1 MREEYTGVMLARIES
16 VACVGLESFL
26 VEVEVD
32 VAEKGF
38 PGFSI
43 VGLPD
48 KAVAEARERVRT
60 ALVNSGFTFPQK
72 KIIVNLAP
80 ANLPKEGS
88 AYDLPIA
95 VGILLAN
102 GDIEIKNSRNQELK
116 NSKIDGVE
124 GDLPLRVP
132 SSPTAVGMTSSID
145 EGKKL
150 DSGSRHDGQALPGM
164 TSDDNDNY
172 PGLFYGELSLDG
184 SLRHTK
190 GTLLVALF
198 AKKEN
203 KKRIFL
209 PVLSA
214 NEAAVVSGIEV
225 VPVRNL
231 KDLIVHLMGIKK
243 IESLKK
249 IEIRSLVEAASPEFD
264 MADIV
269 GQESAKRALIIS
281 AAGGHN
287 ILMSGPPGSGK
298 TMLSRALPGIMP
310 LMSEEESMEVTRIYS
325 AAGLMTAG
333 EAVVRRR
340 PFRSPHHST
349 SLAGLIGGGS
359 RPVPGEV
366 SLSHLGVLFL
376 DEMAEFPRSVLES
389 MRQPMEDGKVEIS
402 RVAGRV
408 EYPASFQLVAAVNP
422 CPCGYLGHPTKDCKC
437 SMRETEKYKRRISG
451 PILDRIDL
459 HINVPAVETEKILG
473 TIAKGESSKNIREQ
487 VMKARMKQHERL
499 LVSGIFCNSQ
509 MKNKQVK
516 EFCRL
521 DIDGVHILKLAMEKF
536 DLSARSYFRVLKV
549 ARTIADLEG
558 SESILAGHIGEALQY
573 RERVF

>member
-1 MREEYTGVMLARIES
+1 MLARIES

-32 VAEKGF
+32 VADKGF

-48 KAVAEARERVRT
+48 KAVGEARERVKT
-60 ALVNSGFTFPQK
+60 ALVNSGFSFPQK

-80 ANLPKEGS
+80 ADLPKEGS
-88 AYDLPIA
+88 AYDLAIA
-95 VGILLAN
+95 VGILVAN
-102 GDIEIKNSRNQELK
+102 GDLGN
-116 NSKIDGVE
+116 GVVE
-124 GDLPLRVP
+124 
-132 SSPTAVGMTSSID
+132 
-145 EGKKL
+145 
-150 DSGSRHDGQALPGM
+150 
-164 TSDDNDNY
+164 
-172 PGLFYGELSLDG
+172 GLFYGELSLDG

-214 NEAAVVSGIEV
+214 NEAAVVSEIEV
-225 VPVRNL
+225 IPVRNL
-231 KDLIVHLMGIKK
+231 KDLIFHLMGQKF
-243 IESLKK
+243 IEPLRK
-249 IEIRSLVEAASPEFD
+249 IEIKSLVEAASPEFD
-264 MADIV
+264 MADVV
-269 GQESAKRALIIS
+269 GQEMAKRALIVS

-325 AAGLMTAG
+325 AAGLMIPG

-349 SLAGLIGGGS
+349 SMAGLIGGGS

-376 DEMAEFPRSVLES
+376 DEMAEFPRSVLEA

-422 CPCGYLGHPTKDCKC
+422 CPCGFLGHPTKDCKC
-437 SMRETEKYKRRISG
+437 SLREVERYKRRISG

-459 HINVPAVETEKILG
+459 HIVVPAVDTEKILA
-473 TIAKGESSKNIREQ
+473 TVAKGESSGEIRKR
-487 VMKARMKQHERL
+487 VMTARSRQGERL
-499 LVSGIFCNSQ
+499 SKFGIFCNAQ

-521 DIDGVHILKLAMEKF
+521 DIDGVHILRLAMEKF

-549 ARTIADLEG
+549 ARTIADLDG
-558 SESILAGHIGEALQY
+558 SESILASHLSEALQY

>member
-1 MREEYTGVMLARIES
+1 MGS
-16 VACVGLESFL
+16 VACLGLESFL

-48 KAVAEARERVRT
+48 KAVAEAKERVRT
-60 ALVNSGFTFPQK
+60 ALVNSGFSFPQK

-80 ANLPKEGS
+80 ADLPKEGS

-95 VGILLAN
+95 VGILVAN
-102 GDIEIKNSRNQELK
+102 GDIEEF
-116 NSKIDGVE
+116 
-124 GDLPLRVP
+124 
-132 SSPTAVGMTSSID
+132 PT
-145 EGKKL
+145 E
-150 DSGSRHDGQALPGM
+150 RC
-164 TSDDNDNY
+164 
-172 PGLFYGELSLDG
+172 LFYGELSLDG

-190 GTLLVALF
+190 GALLVALF
-198 AKKEN
+198 AKKKGRE
-203 KKRIFL
+203 RIYV
-209 PVLSA
+209 PVMSA
-214 NEAAVVSGIEV
+214 NEASVVDGVEV
-225 VPVRNL
+225 MPVRNL
-231 KDLIVHLMGIKK
+231 KELIAYLVTGEK
-243 IESLKK
+243 IIPLKK
-249 IEIRSLVEAASPEFD
+249 IEIKSLVEAAAPEFD
-264 MADIV
+264 MAEVV
-269 GQESAKRALIIS
+269 GQESAKRALVVA

-310 LMSEEESMEVTRIYS
+310 MMSEEESMEVTRIYS
-325 AAGLMTAG
+325 AAGLMTPG
-333 EAVVRRR
+333 EAIVRRR

-376 DEMAEFPRSVLES
+376 DEMAEFPRSVLEA

-408 EYPASFQLVAAVNP
+408 AYPASFQLVAAVNP
-422 CPCGYLGHPTKDCKC
+422 CPCGYLSHPTKECKC
-437 SMRETEKYKRRISG
+437 TVRDIEKYKRRISG
-451 PILDRIDL
+451 PILDRVDL
-459 HINVPAVETEKILG
+459 HINVPAVETEKIMEVSE
-473 TIAKGESSKNIREQ
+473 KGESSALIREK
-487 VMKARMKQHERL
+487 VMKARAIQTDRL
-499 LVSGIFCNSQ
+499 HKLGIFCNAQ

-521 DIDGVHILKLAMEKF
+521 DIEGVHILRLAMEKF

-549 ARTIADLEG
+549 ARTIADLE
-558 SESILAGHIGEALQY
+558 ESADILATHLAEALQY

>member
-1 MREEYTGVMLARIES
+1 MLARIES

-48 KAVAEARERVRT
+48 KAVAEARERVKT
-60 ALVNSGFTFPQK
+60 ALVNSGFAFPQK

-80 ANLPKEGS
+80 ADLPKEGS

-95 VGILLAN
+95 VGILVAN
-102 GDIEIKNSRNQELK
+102 GDIELNE
-116 NSKIDGVE
+116 E
-124 GDLPLRVP
+124 
-132 SSPTAVGMTSSID
+132 
-145 EGKKL
+145 
-150 DSGSRHDGQALPGM
+150 
-164 TSDDNDNY
+164 
-172 PGLFYGELSLDG
+172 GLFYGEVSLDG

-198 AKKEN
+198 TKKEN

-214 NEAAVVSGIEV
+214 NEAAVVTGIEV
-225 VPVRNL
+225 IPVRNL
-231 KDLIVHLMGIKK
+231 KELILHLMGEKK
-243 IESLKK
+243 IEPLKK
-249 IEIRSLVEAASPEFD
+249 IEIKSLVEAASPEFD
-264 MADIV
+264 MADII
-269 GQESAKRALIIS
+269 GQETAKRALIIS

-349 SLAGLIGGGS
+349 SMAGLIGGGS

-366 SLSHLGVLFL
+366 SLAHLGVLFL
-376 DEMAEFPRSVLES
+376 DEMAEFPRYVLEA

-437 SMRETEKYKRRISG
+437 SIREVERYKRRISG

-459 HINVPAVETEKILG
+459 HITVPAVETEKILG
-473 TIAKGESSKNIREQ
+473 TVEKGESSKEIREK
-487 VMKARMKQHERL
+487 VMRARSKQSERL
-499 LVSGIFCNSQ
+499 FKFGIYCNSQ

-521 DIDGVHILKLAMEKF
+521 EIDGVHILRLAMEKF

-558 SESILAGHIGEALQY
+558 SESILAGHLGEALQY

>member
-1 MREEYTGVMLARIES
+1 MLARIES

-48 KAVAEARERVRT
+48 KAVAEARERVKT
-60 ALVNSGFTFPQK
+60 ALVNSGFAFPQK

-80 ANLPKEGS
+80 ADLPKEGS

-95 VGILLAN
+95 VGILVAS
-102 GDIEIKNSRNQELK
+102 GDIE
-116 NSKIDGVE
+116 
-124 GDLPLRVP
+124 LR
-132 SSPTAVGMTSSID
+132 D
-145 EGKKL
+145 E
-150 DSGSRHDGQALPGM
+150 
-164 TSDDNDNY
+164 
-172 PGLFYGELSLDG
+172 GLFYGELSLDG

-198 AKKEN
+198 AKEQRKQQL
-203 KKRIFL
+203 FL

-214 NEAAVVSGIEV
+214 NEAAVVQGIEV
-225 VPVRNL
+225 IPVRNL
-231 KDLIVHLMGIKK
+231 KELILHLVGEKK
-243 IESLKK
+243 IEPLKK
-249 IEIRSLVEAASPEFD
+249 IEIKNLVEAAAPEFD

-269 GQESAKRALIIS
+269 GQEAAKRALIIS

-310 LMSEEESMEVTRIYS
+310 LMSEEESMEVTRVYS
-325 AAGLMTAG
+325 ASGLMMEG

-349 SLAGLIGGGS
+349 SMAGLIGGGS

-366 SLSHLGVLFL
+366 SLAHLGVLFL
-376 DEMAEFPRSVLES
+376 DEMAEFPRYVLEA

-408 EYPASFQLVAAVNP
+408 QYPAAFQLVAAVNP
-422 CPCGYLGHPTKDCKC
+422 CPCGYLGHPTKECKC
-437 SMRETEKYKRRISG
+437 SIREVERYKRRISG

-459 HINVPAVETEKILG
+459 HINVPAVEAEKILA
-473 TIAKGESSKNIREQ
+473 TVAKGESSVEIRKN
-487 VMKARMKQHERL
+487 VMAARRKQGERL
-499 LVSGIFCNSQ
+499 LKFGIFCNSQ

-521 DIDGVHILKLAMEKF
+521 DIDGVHILRLAMDKF

-558 SESILAGHIGEALQY
+558 SGDMLASHLSEALQY
-573 RERVF
+573 REKVF

>member
-1 MREEYTGVMLARIES
+1 MLARIES

-48 KAVAEARERVRT
+48 KAVAEARERVKT
-60 ALVNSGFTFPQK
+60 ALVNSGFAFPQK

-80 ANLPKEGS
+80 ADLPKEGS

-95 VGILLAN
+95 VGILVAS
-102 GDIEIKNSRNQELK
+102 GDIE
-116 NSKIDGVE
+116 
-124 GDLPLRVP
+124 LR
-132 SSPTAVGMTSSID
+132 D
-145 EGKKL
+145 E
-150 DSGSRHDGQALPGM
+150 
-164 TSDDNDNY
+164 
-172 PGLFYGELSLDG
+172 GLFYGELSLDG

-198 AKKEN
+198 AKEQRKQQL
-203 KKRIFL
+203 FL

-214 NEAAVVSGIEV
+214 NEAAVVQGIEV
-225 VPVRNL
+225 IPVRNL
-231 KDLIVHLMGIKK
+231 KELILHLVGEKK
-243 IESLKK
+243 IEPLKK
-249 IEIRSLVEAASPEFD
+249 IEIKNLVEAAAPEFD

-269 GQESAKRALIIS
+269 GQEAAKRALIIS

-310 LMSEEESMEVTRIYS
+310 LMSEEESMEVTRVYS
-325 AAGLMTAG
+325 ASGLMMEG

-349 SLAGLIGGGS
+349 SMAGLIGGGS

-366 SLSHLGVLFL
+366 SLAHLGVLFL
-376 DEMAEFPRSVLES
+376 DEMAEFPRYVLEA

-408 EYPASFQLVAAVNP
+408 QYPAAFQLVAAVNP
-422 CPCGYLGHPTKDCKC
+422 CPCGYLGHPTKECKC
-437 SMRETEKYKRRISG
+437 SIREVERYKRRISG

-459 HINVPAVETEKILG
+459 HINVPAVEAEKILA
-473 TIAKGESSKNIREQ
+473 TVAKGESSVEIRKN
-487 VMKARMKQHERL
+487 VMAARRKQGERL
-499 LVSGIFCNSQ
+499 LKFGIFCNSQ

-521 DIDGVHILKLAMEKF
+521 DIDGVHILRLAMDKF

-558 SESILAGHIGEALQY
+558 SGDILAEHLGEALQY
-573 RERVF
+573 REKVF

>member
-1 MREEYTGVMLARIES
+1 MLARIES

-48 KAVAEARERVRT
+48 KAVGEARERVKT
-60 ALVNSGFTFPQK
+60 ALVNSGFAFPQK

-80 ANLPKEGS
+80 ADLPKEGS
-88 AYDLPIA
+88 AYDLAMA
-95 VGILLAN
+95 VGILVAN
-102 GDIEIKNSRNQELK
+102 GDINVDGRDESRPYGEGN
-116 NSKIDGVE
+116 KIE
-124 GDLPLRVP
+124 
-132 SSPTAVGMTSSID
+132 A
-145 EGKKL
+145 
-150 DSGSRHDGQALPGM
+150 
-164 TSDDNDNY
+164 
-172 PGLFYGELSLDG
+172 LFYGELSLDG

-198 AKKEN
+198 AKKEH

-214 NEAAVVSGIEV
+214 NEAAVVSDIEV
-225 VPVRNL
+225 LPVRNL
-231 KDLIVHLMGIKK
+231 KELILHLMGEKK
-243 IESLKK
+243 IEPLKK
-249 IEIRSLVEAASPEFD
+249 IEIKSLVEAASPEFD

-325 AAGLMTAG
+325 AAGLMSAG

-349 SLAGLIGGGS
+349 SMAGLIGGGS
-359 RPVPGEV
+359 KPVPGEV
-366 SLSHLGVLFL
+366 SLAHLGVLFL
-376 DEMAEFPRSVLES
+376 DEMAEFPRYVLEA
-389 MRQPMEDGKVEIS
+389 MRQPMEDGKIEIS

-422 CPCGYLGHPTKDCKC
+422 CPCGYLGHPTKECKC
-437 SMRETEKYKRRISG
+437 SIREIERYKRRISG

-459 HINVPAVETEKILG
+459 HITVPAVETEKILA
-473 TIAKGESSKNIREQ
+473 TVSKGESSFEIREK
-487 VMKARMKQHERL
+487 VMKARQKQSERL
-499 LVSGIFCNSQ
+499 LKFGIFCNAQ

-521 DIDGVHILKLAMEKF
+521 EIDGVHILRLAMEKF
-536 DLSARSYFRVLKV
+536 DLSARAYFRVLKV

-558 SESILAGHIGEALQY
+558 SEAVLAAHLGEAIQY
-573 RERVF
+573 REKVF

>member
-1 MREEYTGVMLARIES
+1 MLARIES

-48 KAVAEARERVRT
+48 KAVGEARERVKT

-80 ANLPKEGS
+80 ADVPKEGS
-88 AYDLPIA
+88 AYDLAMAI
-95 VGILLAN
+95 GILVAN
-102 GDIEIKNSRNQELK
+102 GELELK
-116 NSKIDGVE
+116 
-124 GDLPLRVP
+124 
-132 SSPTAVGMTSSID
+132 D
-145 EGKKL
+145 EGL
-150 DSGSRHDGQALPGM
+150 
-164 TSDDNDNY
+164 Y
-172 PGLFYGELSLDG
+172 YGELSLDG

-198 AKKEN
+198 ARKHHKK
-203 KKRIFL
+203 KIFL

-214 NEAAVVSGIEV
+214 NEAAVVSDIEV
-225 VPVRNL
+225 MPVRNL
-231 KDLIVHLMGIKK
+231 KELILHLLGQKQ
-243 IESLKK
+243 IEPLQK
-249 IEIRSLVEAASPEFD
+249 IEIKSLVEAAAPEFD

-287 ILMSGPPGSGK
+287 LLMSGPPGSGK

-325 AAGLMTAG
+325 AAGLMSAG

-349 SLAGLIGGGS
+349 SMAGLIGGGS

-366 SLSHLGVLFL
+366 SLAHLGVLFL
-376 DEMAEFPRSVLES
+376 DEMAEFPRSVLEA

-402 RVAGRV
+402 RVAGRM
-408 EYPASFQLVAAVNP
+408 EYPAAFQLVAAVNP

-437 SMRETEKYKRRISG
+437 SIREVERYKRRISG

-459 HINVPAVETEKILG
+459 HITVPAVDTEKILA
-473 TIAKGESSKNIREQ
+473 TAPKGESSLEIRKK
-487 VMKARMKQHERL
+487 VMEARNKQRERL
-499 LVSGIFCNSQ
+499 LKFGIFCNAQ

-521 DIDGVHILKLAMEKF
+521 EIDGVHILRLAMEKF

-558 SESILAGHIGEALQY
+558 SEDILAAHLAEALQY
-573 RERVF
+573 REKVF

>member
-1 MREEYTGVMLARIES
+1 MLARIES

-48 KAVAEARERVRT
+48 KAVGEARERVKT
-60 ALVNSGFTFPQK
+60 ALVNSGFAFPQK

-80 ANLPKEGS
+80 ADLPKEGS
-88 AYDLPIA
+88 AYDLAMA
-95 VGILLAN
+95 VGILVAN
-102 GDIEIKNSRNQELK
+102 GDI
-116 NSKIDGVE
+116 DGVR
-124 GDLPLRVP
+124 LPHPPRRV
-132 SSPTAVGMTSSID
+132 
-145 EGKKL
+145 
-150 DSGSRHDGQALPGM
+150 R
-164 TSDDNDNY
+164 NDVVQ
-172 PGLFYGELSLDG
+172 GLFYGELSLDG

-198 AKKEN
+198 AKSFGDTQDKN
-203 KKRIFL
+203 SKKQLFL

-214 NEAAVVSGIEV
+214 NEAAVVSDIEV
-225 VPVRNL
+225 LPVRNL
-231 KDLIVHLMGIKK
+231 KELILHLIGEKK
-243 IESLKK
+243 IEPLKK
-249 IEIRSLVEAASPEFD
+249 IEIKSLVEAAAPEFD
-264 MADIV
+264 MVEVV
-269 GQESAKRALIIS
+269 GQEMAKRALIIS

-287 ILMSGPPGSGK
+287 VLMSGPPGSGK

-325 AAGLMTAG
+325 AAGLMRAG
-333 EAVVRRR
+333 EAVIRRR

-349 SLAGLIGGGS
+349 SLAGLVGGGS
-359 RPVPGEV
+359 RPMPGEV
-366 SLSHLGVLFL
+366 SLAHLGVLFL
-376 DEMAEFPRSVLES
+376 DEMAEFPRSVLEA
-389 MRQPMEDGKVEIS
+389 MRQPMEDGKIEIS

-408 EYPASFQLVAAVNP
+408 EYPAAFQLVAAVNP
-422 CPCGYLGHPTKDCKC
+422 CPCGYLGHPTKECRC
-437 SMRETEKYKRRISG
+437 SAREIERYKRRISG

-459 HINVPAVETEKILG
+459 HINVPAVETEKMLV
-473 TIAKGESSKNIREQ
+473 TIPKGESSLEIRKR
-487 VMKARMKQHERL
+487 VMEARGRQSLRL
-499 LVSGIFCNSQ
+499 VKLGIFCNAQ

-516 EFCRL
+516 EFCQL
-521 DIDGVHILKLAMEKF
+521 EADGVRILRLAMEKF

-549 ARTIADLEG
+549 ARTIADLE
-558 SESILAGHIGEALQY
+558 ESQDILATHLSEALQY